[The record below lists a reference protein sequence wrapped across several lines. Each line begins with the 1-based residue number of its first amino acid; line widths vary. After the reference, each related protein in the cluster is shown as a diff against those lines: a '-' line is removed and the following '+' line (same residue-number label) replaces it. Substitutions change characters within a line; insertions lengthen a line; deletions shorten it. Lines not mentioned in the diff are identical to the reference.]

1 MSVNSRH
8 PAIKVICQRKAFYRQ
23 RITEPSCVR
32 KGTVEI
38 DVIITSRNGDRKDLS
53 WLHFGDEPIC
63 SLVYQ
68 NIALDV
74 RALGA

>member
-1 MSVNSRH
+1 M
-8 PAIKVICQRKAFYRQ
+8 
-23 RITEPSCVR
+23 R